1 MGHKSWGSILL
12 TDLIFDRVG
21 GKKQYQF
28 RMKALANELPGV
40 KKASW

>member
-1 MGHKSWGSILL
+1 MGMLICFL
-12 TDLIFDRVG
+12 TYA
-21 GKKQYQF
+21 KQYQF